1 MLNKFLEWLKLNKNS
16 EKTVS
21 TYFQQ
26 VDYYGK
32 YCEYNICQETL
43 NNYLIKL
50 REDGK
55 SNNTINSFKRAMIAY
70 TNYSGVE
77 LEFPKWKTKRK
88 GIKYCFT
95 EKDLE
100 SILHSYYGE
109 KDLILRFM
117 FYTGARPSELQ
128 NLKKEHINFNT
139 KDIIFYNAKGNK
151 DRIVPFLNNK
161 LYEDM
166 KKYCESL
173 SRENVFSITY
183 CQLKKI
189 FKDIKRDMN
198 IASHEIVE
206 PRTMRVSFATYV
218 LSKKIDSMYLQK
230 LMGHAD
236 LNTTLIYAEPNEK
249 RVKEIC
255 EELREGKMKLTLE
268 EVLEE
273 NKQLKKVIKKLE
285 RRNK

>member
-1 MLNKFLEWLKLNKNS
+1 MLDRFLEWLKLNKNS
-16 EKTVS
+16 EKTVT

-32 YCEYNICQETL
+32 YCQYNICQETL
-43 NNYLIKL
+43 NDYLIKL

-70 TNYSGVE
+70 ANYSGID
-77 LEFPKWKTKRK
+77 LDFPKWKTKPR
-88 GIKYCFT
+88 GIKYYFV

-100 SILHSYYGE
+100 SILRTYYDE

-117 FYTGARPSELQ
+117 FYTGARPSELKKLQ
-128 NLKKEHINFNT
+128 KEHINFNT

-151 DRIVPFLNNK
+151 DRVVPFLNDK
-161 LYEDM
+161 LYKDM
-166 KKYCESL
+166 KKHCESL

-183 CQLKKI
+183 CQLKKM

-206 PRTMRVSFATYV
+206 PRTMRVSFAKYC
-218 LSKKIDSMYLQK
+218 LNKKIDSMYLQK
-230 LMGHAD
+230 LMGHSD
-236 LNTTLIYAEPNEK
+236 LSTTLIYAEPDEK
-249 RVKEIC
+249 MVKEIC
-255 EELREGKMKLTLE
+255 EEIRKEK
-268 EVLEE
+268 
-273 NKQLKKVIKKLE
+273 
-285 RRNK
+285 